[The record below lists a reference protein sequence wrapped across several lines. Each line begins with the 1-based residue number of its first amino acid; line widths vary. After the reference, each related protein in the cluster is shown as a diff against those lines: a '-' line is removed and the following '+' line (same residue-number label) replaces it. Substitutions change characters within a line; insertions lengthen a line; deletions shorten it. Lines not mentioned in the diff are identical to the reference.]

1 MRRLFILKM
10 LIILCSF
17 GVLSKNHVLA
27 AEEETEELFSLV
39 TDASTLKAGDILII
53 TSGKENL
60 FNVMESYDKGDNCK
74 VAPARLTDNKLSFI
88 YSNTGARLILGGETD
103 NWTLFDGTY
112 YLYAA
117 GTSSNPNS
125 LKGRKELLNDNK
137 ERLKISIDENSKALI
152 QFKTDAISNIIKFY
166 ASSPL
171 FSCYS
176 SANASKQKDIYL
188 FRKIGNLNVGKDK
201 LSTFYS
207 DKAFIMPEGVT
218 GGVITKADKDER
230 KLSVDYRYKSGMLVP
245 ANTAL
250 LVKGETNTYSF
261 DYSSSTE
268 PTLTG
273 NYLHGADAVDEET
286 GNTLV
291 EGENVKY
298 YILSHDKNNEN
309 LGFYWAAEDG
319 APIVYKKPY
328 AFLAIDFGD
337 SQTVPTMLSFGHE
350 DTSDLVIHELKGN
363 RASEQIFSITGSY
376 VGNDKSRLSKGMYIS
391 AGKKILVK

>member
-125 LKGRKELLNDNK
+125 LKGRKELQNDNK

-152 QFKTDAISNIIKFY
+152 QFKTNEISNIIRFY
-166 ASSPL
+166 PKSTL

-176 SANASKQKDIYL
+176 SSSSYKDIYL
-188 FRKIGNLNVGKDK
+188 FRKIGNLTVGKDK

-230 KLSVDYRYKSGMLVP
+230 KFSVDYRYKSGMLVP

-319 APIVYKKPY
+319 APIVYKKPF

>member
-117 GTSSNPNS
+117 GTTSNPNS

-152 QFKTDAISNIIKFY
+152 
-166 ASSPL
+166 
-171 FSCYS
+171 
-176 SANASKQKDIYL
+176 
-188 FRKIGNLNVGKDK
+188 
-201 LSTFYS
+201 
-207 DKAFIMPEGVT
+207 
-218 GGVITKADKDER
+218 
-230 KLSVDYRYKSGMLVP
+230 
-245 ANTAL
+245 
-250 LVKGETNTYSF
+250 
-261 DYSSSTE
+261 
-268 PTLTG
+268 
-273 NYLHGADAVDEET
+273 
-286 GNTLV
+286 
-291 EGENVKY
+291 
-298 YILSHDKNNEN
+298 
-309 LGFYWAAEDG
+309 
-319 APIVYKKPY
+319 
-328 AFLAIDFGD
+328 
-337 SQTVPTMLSFGHE
+337 
-350 DTSDLVIHELKGN
+350 
-363 RASEQIFSITGSY
+363 
-376 VGNDKSRLSKGMYIS
+376 
-391 AGKKILVK
+391 

>member
-125 LKGRKELLNDNK
+125 LKGRKELQNDNK

-152 QFKTDAISNIIKFY
+152 QFKTNEISNIIRFY
-166 ASSPL
+166 PKSTL

-176 SANASKQKDIYL
+176 SSSSYKDIYL
-188 FRKIGNLNVGKDK
+188 FRKIGNLTVGKDK

-319 APIVYKKPY
+319 APIVYKKPF

>member
-10 LIILCSF
+10 LIILFSF

-53 TSGKENL
+53 TTAIFSGNV
-60 FNVMESYDKGDNCK
+60 NVMKPYSYGGNNCK
-74 VAPARLTDNKLSFI
+74 AESIRVCDDGLSISLPLTHS
-88 YSNTGARLILGGETD
+88 GARIKLGGQEGK
-103 NWTLFDGTY
+103 WTLFDGQY
-112 YLYAA
+112 FLYAA
-117 GTSSNPNS
+117 GGTSYNY
-125 LKGRKELLNDNK
+125 LKGREELENDDKENVTITINA
-137 ERLKISIDENSKALI
+137 NNNAV
-152 QFKTDAISNIIKFY
+152 IKFNHSQTTRNTLKY
-166 ASSPL
+166 YNAL

-176 SANASKQKDIYL
+176 ASYDAGDVFLY
-188 FRKIGNLNVGKDK
+188 RKTGSLNVGKDK